1 MGYVKMRPFDHLT
14 LMQFCWAAL
23 SILGFSIRV
32 NLKGW
37 KILLIAIG
45 GGLTWAFYLIFLY
58 FSKSLLFSVFCSVFL
73 VCTYS
78 EIMARLS
85 KIPVSVFVTCV
96 IIPLVPG
103 SNLYYAMQAY
113 IAGDSVVASQN
124 LYKVLLISG
133 TIALA
138 IAVVSSIT
146 NLIFSMKNRF

>member
-1 MGYVKMRPFDHLT
+1 VKMRPFDHLT

-37 KILLIAIG
+37 KILLIALG

-103 SNLYYAMQAY
+103 SSLYYSMQAY

>member
-1 MGYVKMRPFDHLT
+1 MRPFDHLT

-37 KILLIAIG
+37 KILLIALG

-103 SNLYYAMQAY
+103 SSLYYSMQAY

>member
-37 KILLIAIG
+37 KILLIALG

-103 SNLYYAMQAY
+103 SSLYYSMQAY